1 MATITVDVEQLREMV
16 EQMASRA
23 ALAAIA
29 RARDDLPM
37 FIQISAVVDSVDGAS
52 AFVFPDDGSTELV
65 EATRMHPDIVAG
77 TTVWLV
83 QTPPAGAFV
92 LGPIPT

>member
-1 MATITVDVEQLREMV
+1 MTTVTIDVEQLRGLV
-16 EQMASRA
+16 EDLAEA
-23 ALAAIA
+23 AVSAAIN

-37 FIQISAVVDSVDGAS
+37 FTQISAVVDAVDGAS
-52 AFVFPDDGSTELV
+52 AYVFPDDGSTEPI

-77 TTVWLV
+77 STVWLV

-92 LGPIPT
+92 LGPIP